1 MCICVYVCVLTA
13 LQQTKNKGNAQREIC
28 IPYMNVHMYIV
39 PIFVCIL
46 CMLCTY
52 ICTYIQMYNCTHIHE
67 FSISAFRFQR
77 QCAFSANQAEL
88 RVRLRTKTRLGP
100 SRKERQRE
108 RDRVSLRARERHKER
123 GRVAGWCTHF
133 ARVQCVIITQ
143 HTHVSCCCCGCV
155 DPHFPFKHLSSVSL
169 CCFVSF
175 GKQKAHA
182 KHAHA

>member
-1 MCICVYVCVLTA
+1 MCVLTA

-28 IPYMNVHMYIV
+28 TLYMNVHMY
-39 PIFVCIL
+39 L
-46 CMLCTY
+46 
-52 ICTYIQMYNCTHIHE
+52 CTHICMH
-67 FSISAFRFQR
+67 FMHVVYIYTYKHTYKCTIVRTYMSFLSPHSV
-77 QCAFSANQAEL
+77 FSANALFQQPSGVEGE
-88 RVRLRTKTRLGP
+88 RLRTKTRLGP

-108 RDRVSLRARERHKER
+108 RVSLRAGERHKER